1 MSCRFAIAST
11 LFVLLL
17 VINGCSKPMPQIAEV
32 EGTVTIKG
40 KPQPRL
46 LVRFLPDPEKGNN
59 WPVNGEGQTDEKGKF
74 QLKYHHAG
82 QEGLGAAVGW
92 NRVLIEDTRLSGIAQ
107 GQPRPPQI
115 IPTAYSSPATTPLS
129 KEVKPGKQTIDLE
142 IAN

>member
-1 MSCRFAIAST
+1 MPCRFALLPA
-11 LFVLLL
+11 LLALL
-17 VINGCSKPMPQIAEV
+17 VVMGGCGKPMPQIAEV

-40 KPQPRL
+40 KPQSRL
-46 LVRFLPDPEKGNN
+46 LVRFLPDPDKGNN
-59 WPVNGEGQTDEKGKF
+59 WPVNGEGQTDDKGKF

-92 NRVLIEDTRLSGIAQ
+92 NRILIEDTRLSGLAQ

-115 IPTAYSSPATTPLS
+115 IPVAYNSPATTPLS

-142 IAN
+142 VGN